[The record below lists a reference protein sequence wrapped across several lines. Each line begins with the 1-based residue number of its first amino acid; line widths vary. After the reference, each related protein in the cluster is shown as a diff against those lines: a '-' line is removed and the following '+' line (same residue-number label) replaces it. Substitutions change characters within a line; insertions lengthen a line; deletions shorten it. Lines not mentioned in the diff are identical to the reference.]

1 MDKAKCYCI
10 VPDGLREDAH
20 ALELIANFKEMH
32 KDLNVIIIS
41 ASDFKEKKFDIK
53 RQKIQLDSDLL
64 MKAVKDLNIRVID
77 SVREF
82 HIGEVKDKRNQN
94 KFRERNFR
102 PNFNYRK

>member
-1 MDKAKCYCI
+1 MDKTTCYCI
-10 VPDGLREDAH
+10 VPAGLAEDTH

-41 ASDFKEKKFDIK
+41 ASDFKDKKFDINRSK
-53 RQKIQLDSDLL
+53 VQLDSDLII
-64 MKAVKDLNIRVID
+64 KAVKDLNIQLID

-82 HIGEVKDKRNQN
+82 HLNENKDKRNQN